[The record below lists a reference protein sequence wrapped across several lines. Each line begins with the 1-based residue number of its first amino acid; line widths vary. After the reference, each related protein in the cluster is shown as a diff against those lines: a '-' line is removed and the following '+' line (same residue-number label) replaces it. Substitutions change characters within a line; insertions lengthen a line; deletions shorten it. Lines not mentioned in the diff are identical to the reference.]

1 MNSLSVWSRFRNLL
15 TGRLSGWAIKYVML
29 SSLVSGSI
37 GTAVANP
44 EDGVVKAG
52 EADIRN
58 VNSSTLVIDQK
69 TSRAAID
76 WKSFSIDGGETVNIN
91 QPSSSSTLLNRVVG
105 DKLSNIRG
113 QLNANGNVILVNP
126 NGIVLGRGS
135 LVDVNSLIATT
146 SNIQVNDFMSDRLT
160 FSGSGDGQIINEGEI
175 SVSENGLV
183 ALVAPNVSNNGIIRA
198 RLGRVAL
205 ASGNQFTVDLYGD
218 GLVSLAVDDNLS
230 RALVKNSGSILAD
243 GGTVELTT
251 SAAKGVVDNV
261 INMDGIISAKSVSE
275 RDSKIVLHGS
285 SQGQVLAS
293 GTLDVSGDSSAG
305 AKGGLIEILGKD
317 ITIESQAQVLAS
329 GSAGGGEIFIGG
341 DFQGQGNRLKADTTV
356 VKQGAQLAANATG
369 NGDGGQVVLWSEKST
384 LADGTISAVGGSLG
398 GNGGSVETSSAGQL
412 SFSNRVDV
420 SASNGSAGSWLIDPE
435 DITIGRSEADSIEAT
450 LNDGGSVSIATSSE
464 GDGKGDITV
473 AASITKTEGGDAA
486 LALTAHND
494 VNINAPITSQS
505 GALDVKLT
513 AGNSVKVNASVVTNG
528 GGFTSH
534 INPALAASGDTSS
547 DDSEAQGEEV
557 EEVGEAEEIAEI
569 EEQGEINDAETLLTD
584 QSEQIAAS
592 GVIGEVSQVDTPAQP
607 QVETEP
613 AVQQVVIDDAIV
625 TNGGAVVVDAN
636 TNGSVSV
643 NANVDTT
650 NTVTGEIGG
659 DVFVTGEEVTLTNNA
674 SINTSGESGGGRVLI
689 GGGFQGDGE
698 IASSTQTVIQSD
710 AQIVANATTEG
721 NAGQVVVWSDGTTQF
736 DGSITANGGGTSGD
750 GGQIEVSGKQ
760 VLRFN
765 GFVDA
770 TAENGNNGSL
780 LLDPI
785 TLTITNSPSQIDNN
799 AALPGLDNANQEVSV
814 LSWEQI
820 QDLGDIDL
828 LIRTG
833 EDLNIAAIDGGEIVL
848 PQSADLSSGR
858 TIAFL
863 SDNGDIV
870 FAERTDVVRTSGGDL
885 QFGATNG
892 SLDLGVLITDNPESF
907 EPDGSVRPI
916 SEFIAGGSV
925 TLRADGDISVNRVQT
940 TGGDLVAVAGGDF
953 VAGGAEAIA
962 SNNAAIDLSA
972 GSDTTNFNDDGVVFP
987 GVESIDPTGFQGGFV
1002 SVSGALTVDANS
1014 ISVIGGGGDGLDT
1027 RPIAELGG
1035 DLPGS
1040 ERLPTITLDFGLGPV
1055 SFYLVGAISS
1065 DFDLTA
1071 AEDINGVFSFPDYTN
1086 RLIEDPALNAGLS
1099 IEANGN
1105 AADLTATQ
1113 LRELITELSTTAT
1126 TERGNFPERSKIF
1139 GQEIL
1144 LPGLSGDFVF
1154 YTNADSTN
1162 NHPVSAGLGFRGEDL
1177 LSLPPPTTPPIV
1189 VTPPPGTPTPGAP
1202 TPATPTPATPT
1213 PPASTPDA
1221 SQPVFI
1227 VSGET
1232 PATPSVSSTVGT
1244 VATTT
1249 QTTVSTAPDS
1259 TSTSTSTSRSESIE
1273 IEGYAGSDRSNPCV
1287 GTDRLAW
1294 LGYAVNSAID
1304 VAYMGRGDASGAV
1317 DRVFDKENCF

>member
-1 MNSLSVWSRFRNLL
+1 MNKLNIWTSFKSWSISGANNWAFKYILLS
-15 TGRLSGWAIKYVML
+15 AM
-29 SSLVSGSI
+29 VSGSI

-58 VNSSTLVIDQK
+58 VNPSTLVIDQR
-69 TSRAAID
+69 TARAAID
-76 WKSFSIDGGETVNIN
+76 WKGFSIDSGETVNIN
-91 QPSSSSTLLNRVVG
+91 QPSSSSTLLNRVTG

-146 SNIQVNDFMSDRLT
+146 SNIQINDFMSDRLT
-160 FSGSGDGQIINEGEI
+160 FAGSGDGQIVNEGEI

-205 ASGNQFTVDLYGD
+205 ASGNKFTVDLYGD

-230 RALVKNSGSILAD
+230 RSLVKNSGSILAD
-243 GGTVELTT
+243 GGTVALTT

-275 RDSKIVLHGS
+275 RGGKIVLHGS
-285 SQGQVLAS
+285 SQGQVLAA
-293 GTLDVSGDSSAG
+293 GKLDVSGDSSASS
-305 AKGGLIEILGKD
+305 KGGLIEVLGKD
-317 ITIESQAQVLAS
+317 ITIENQAQVLAS
-329 GSAGGGEIFIGG
+329 GTAGGGEIFIGG
-341 DFQGQGNRLKADTTV
+341 DFQGQGDRLKSDTTV
-356 VKQGAQLAANATG
+356 VKQGAQLEANATG
-369 NGDGGQVVLWSEKST
+369 NGNGGQIVLWSEKST

-398 GNGGSVETSSAGQL
+398 GNGGSVETSSAGLL

-528 GGFTSH
+528 GSFTSH
-534 INPALAASGDTSS
+534 INPALAALGDTSS
-547 DDSEAQGEEV
+547 DDESEEQAN
-557 EEVGEAEEIAEI
+557 EAEET
-569 EEQGEINDAETLLTD
+569 EEVVEVEA
-584 QSEQIAAS
+584 QSEAS
-592 GVIGEVSQVDTPAQP
+592 ETETFVAEDSGQSVAEGVIGEVNEVEAQP
-607 QVETEP
+607 QLEP
-613 AVQQVVIDDAIV
+613 EAVVQQIVIDEAVV
-625 TNGGAVVVDAN
+625 TSGGAVVVDA
-636 TNGSVSV
+636 TTKGSVSV

-650 NTVTGEIGG
+650 NSVAGEVGG
-659 DVFVTGEEVTLTNNA
+659 DVFVTGDEVTLTNSA
-674 SINTSGESGGGRVLI
+674 SIDTSGDSGGGRVLI

-721 NAGQVVVWSDGTTQF
+721 NAGQVVVWSDGITQF
-736 DGSITANGGGTSGD
+736 DGSITANGGSTSGD
-750 GGQIEVSGKQ
+750 AGQIEVSGKQ

-765 GFVDA
+765 GVVDA

-799 AALPGLDNANQEVSV
+799 AVLPGLDNANQEVSV

-833 EDLNIAAIDGGEIVL
+833 EDLNIAAIDGGEVVL
-848 PQSADLSSGR
+848 PQSADLTSGR

-907 EPDGSVRPI
+907 EADGSLKPI

-925 TLRADGDISVNRVQT
+925 TLQAGDDISVNRVQT
-940 TGGDLVAVAGGDF
+940 TGGDLVATAGGDF
-953 VAGGAEAIA
+953 FAGGAEAIA
-962 SNNAAIDLSA
+962 SENAAIDLA
-972 GSDTTNFNDDGVVFP
+972 ARSDTLSFVDDEVVFP
-987 GVESIDPTGFQGGFV
+987 GVESIDPADLQGGFV
-1002 SVSGALTVDANS
+1002 SVSGALTIDANS
-1014 ISVIGGGGDGLDT
+1014 ISVIGNGDAGFGS

-1040 ERLPTITLDFGLGPV
+1040 ETLPTVTLDLGAGPA
-1055 SFYLVGAISS
+1055 SYYLIGAISS
-1065 DFDLTA
+1065 DFNLTA
-1071 AEDINGVFSFPDYTN
+1071 TEGINGVFSFPDYTN
-1086 RLIEDPALNAGLS
+1086 RLIEEPSLNAGLS
-1099 IEANGN
+1099 IEANGS
-1105 AADLTATQ
+1105 AVDLTAAQ
-1113 LRELITELSTTAT
+1113 LRELLAELSTSAT
-1126 TERGNFPERSKIF
+1126 TVRGENPERSKIF

-1144 LPGLSGDFVF
+1144 LPGLGGDFLF

-1177 LSLPPPTTPPIV
+1177 LSLPPPTTPPV
-1189 VTPPPGTPTPGAP
+1189 VVAPPPGTPSPG
-1202 TPATPTPATPT
+1202 TPTPLPTPGTPT
-1213 PPASTPDA
+1213 PDTN
-1221 SQPVFI
+1221 QPVFI
-1227 VSGET
+1227 VSGEQ
-1232 PATPSVSSTVGT
+1232 PAAPAVSVLSPAIETE
-1244 VATTT
+1244 
-1249 QTTVSTAPDS
+1249 QTVSPSAELTITAAPD
-1259 TSTSTSTSRSESIE
+1259 STSTSRSESIA

-1294 LGYAVNSAID
+1294 IGYAVKSAID
-1304 VAYMGRGDASGAV
+1304 VAYMGRGDPSGAV
-1317 DRVFDKENCF
+1317 DSVFDKDNCF